1 MERPMKYEL
10 HTTMS
15 YVANIGNETATKKQ
29 LIEWSI
35 EAKKMLDYINYL
47 EECASQNS
55 STSDEALPIGDVVVC
70 DHQLAERGYH
80 GDKYSVCIKCR
91 KEFH

>member
-1 MERPMKYEL
+1 MDEISDEL
-10 HTTMS
+10 KQAATRHWNDYFSRLKPETWDECKHTIRVRS
-15 YVANIGNETATKKQ
+15 FIAG
-29 LIEWSI
+29 
-35 EAKKMLDYINYL
+35 AKWRENQKP
-47 EECASQNS
+47 

>member
-1 MERPMKYEL
+1 MDYSNITDNVEVIKLLIQRRSIENQIMKLDEKALINYEL
-10 HTTMS
+10 ERLS
-15 YVANIGNETATKKQ
+15 DPQANGE
-29 LIEWSI
+29 
-35 EAKKMLDYINYL
+35 
-47 EECASQNS
+47 